1 MDVVLA
7 GGKIKV
13 MFERRYTS
21 KPIRTS
27 LVVSGG
33 CVERCQG
40 QDDVAQL
47 SLHLG
52 VDLHVVT
59 RRSSKRS

>member
-1 MDVVLA
+1 MPLIEWLDVVWDRDGRLH
-7 GGKIKV
+7 V
-13 MFERRYTS
+13 MGPRWCQ
-21 KPIRTS
+21 
-27 LVVSGG
+27 GG
-33 CVERCQG
+33 CVGALSRE

>member
-1 MDVVLA
+1 
-7 GGKIKV
+7 

-27 LVVSGG
+27 LVVSGDVCG
-33 CVERCQG
+33 SVVKE

>member
-1 MDVVLA
+1 VW
-7 GGKIKV
+7 
-13 MFERRYTS
+13 
-21 KPIRTS
+21 
-27 LVVSGG
+27 
-33 CVERCQG
+33 ERCQE

>member
-1 MDVVLA
+1 VWSVV
-7 GGKIKV
+7 K
-13 MFERRYTS
+13 E
-21 KPIRTS
+21 
-27 LVVSGG
+27 
-33 CVERCQG
+33 

>member
-7 GGKIKV
+7 GRKIKV

-21 KPIRTS
+21 KPIRT
-27 LVVSGG
+27 LWWCQGD
-33 CVERCQG
+33 VERCQE

>member
-7 GGKIKV
+7 GRKIKV

-27 LVVSGG
+27 WW
-33 CVERCQG
+33 CQG
-40 QDDVAQL
+40 DGSVVKEQDDVAQL